1 MKGPRLFSYLIIGTG
16 RNVTLFVRRSTRK
29 GARVLQRQVYFLKNF
44 YWWHAEPLGIQLAM
58 NRTCF
63 EPLQVLLIPTCSHSV
78 PIGSHSSAPTF
89 QLRCIWPTY
98 GNPRIR
104 NAASVYIKI
113 HVPLQILRHMTGV
126 IRYVWDDDQDPRS
139 FLITMEPC
147 QRSRKVT
154 SSQSLNGVEL
164 AVGISHLTQL
174 SLLVTFS
181 VTIQHPFICTFL
193 IPLTAYV
200 RKLTGNS

>member
-29 GARVLQRQVYFLKNF
+29 GARILQRQVYFLKISIDDMLNHLV
-44 YWWHAEPLGIQLAM
+44 YS
-58 NRTCF
+58 
-63 EPLQVLLIPTCSHSV
+63 LQWIELVSSRFRYYSFLPV

-200 RKLTGNS
+200 RKVTGNS